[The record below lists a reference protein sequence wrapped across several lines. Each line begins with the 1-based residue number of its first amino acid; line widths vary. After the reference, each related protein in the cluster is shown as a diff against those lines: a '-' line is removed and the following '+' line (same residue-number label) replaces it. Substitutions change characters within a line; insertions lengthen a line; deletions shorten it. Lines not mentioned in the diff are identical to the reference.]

1 MSLTKLWEIVKPG
14 MLQSMGWIRLSDWTT
29 TTRIIKK
36 VNLGDRKAYQSGWG
50 VKLLETEVREVS
62 HRRNSW
68 DDISVM
74 GWSQPSTD
82 GDRWGVRAPKGPS
95 SLNVQVLPFHKSPT
109 QYLMTVL
116 IDQWPQTWLLTSF
129 PIYKDE
135 NCTGVIFFLSLFE
148 EKVKVKLLS
157 HVQLCDP
164 RTVACQAPPT
174 MGFSRQGYWSA
185 LPFPSPGDLPNPG
198 IEPWSSALQ
207 GDSLPS
213 KPAGKP
219 WKPGRET
226 QGE

>member
-1 MSLTKLWEIVKPG
+1 MLRANSLEKTLMLGKIEGKRRREWQRMRWLAGIINSMDMSLTKLWEIVKPG
-14 MLQSMGWIRLSDWTT
+14 MLQFMGWIWLSNWTT
-29 TTRIIKK
+29 ARIIKK
-36 VNLGDRKAYQSGWG
+36 VNQGNRKAYQRRWG
-50 VKLLETEVREVS
+50 LKLLEREVREVS
-62 HRRNSW
+62 QRRNSW

-95 SLNVQVLPFHKSPT
+95 SLNVQVLPSHKSPT

-116 IDQWPQTWLLTSF
+116 IGQCPWTWLLTSF

-135 NCTGVIFFLSLFE
+135 DCTGVIFFLSLLE

-174 MGFSRQGYWSA
+174 MGFSGQEY
-185 LPFPSPGDLPNPG
+185 
-198 IEPWSSALQ
+198 
-207 GDSLPS
+207 
-213 KPAGKP
+213 
-219 WKPGRET
+219 
-226 QGE
+226 